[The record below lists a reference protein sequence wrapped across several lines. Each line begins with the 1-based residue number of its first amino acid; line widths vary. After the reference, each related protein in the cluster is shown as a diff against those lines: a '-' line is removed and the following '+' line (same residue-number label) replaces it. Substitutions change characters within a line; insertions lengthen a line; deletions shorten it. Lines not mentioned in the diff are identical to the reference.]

1 MVKRPSEDTEV
12 PATWKHQLTVNG
24 PTNGWTNWSFQTYCW
39 QTWDLLR
46 LMYYG
51 FKNLCA
57 DFTSAH
63 PGYTIY
69 PVCLNGGAVETFF
82 SQVKHAT
89 SGQLSLLNYAI
100 VRGAVITRGSVHDKL
115 RHHRGDYRNAPLFI
129 WKHDLKRKPY
139 NWKK

>member
-1 MVKRPSEDTEV
+1 MLYLYLGYKITTTSRKEFLS
-12 PATWKHQLTVNG
+12 
-24 PTNGWTNWSFQTYCW
+24 W

-51 FKNLCA
+51 FMNLCA

-69 PVCLNGGAVETFF
+69 PVRLNGSAVETFF

-89 SGQLSLLNYAI
+89 SGQLSSVNYAI
-100 VRGAVITRGSVHDKL
+100 ARGAVITRGSVHGKL
-115 RHHRGDYRNAPLFI
+115 RRHRGAPLFI
-129 WKHDLKRKPY
+129 RKHDLKRKPY
-139 NWKK
+139 RRKK